1 MFNANIKV
9 MIAIVLK
16 DSTFN
21 RVMTRLRNDGSHVYF
36 LSLPSRVFHDAGF
49 TYLYFHSLSDMCIVS
64 DFLSCYNAVYRVTDA
79 SL

>member
-21 RVMTRLRNDGSHVYF
+21 RVMARLRSDGSHVYF
-36 LSLPSRVFHDAGF
+36 LSLPSRVSQKCGF
-49 TYLYFHSLSDMCIVS
+49 TYLYFRSFSDLSTVS
-64 DFLSCYNAVYRVTDA
+64 FYLYFSNVFYRVTDA